1 MNCLVYEG
9 GGGPSHFDIFF
20 PSKSEAEAMPT
31 HSIHASRLGSGGEEV
46 EEARIRRRHDFLN
59 KEKGY

>member
-1 MNCLVYEG
+1 
-9 GGGPSHFDIFF
+9 
-20 PSKSEAEAMPT
+20 MPT

-46 EEARIRRRHDFLN
+46 EEAPCEARIRRRHDFLN